1 MPKELTTEEQIDL
14 IVKSMEFPTLGK
26 RAKVKRNLMYVKT
39 ALGGTFIPVEQKC
52 NCPSCDGACDVVDEY
67 SEEGGTCATCFE
79 EHTYWDEEE
88 KAYYP
93 TRKGER
99 V

>member
-39 ALGGTFIPVEQKC
+39 ALGGTFIPVE
-52 NCPSCDGACDVVDEY
+52 
-67 SEEGGTCATCFE
+67 
-79 EHTYWDEEE
+79 EEE
-88 KAYYP
+88 VN
-93 TRKGER
+93 G
-99 V
+99 

>member
-1 MPKELTTEEQIDL
+1 MSNELTTEKQIDL

-39 ALGGTFIPVEQKC
+39 ALGGTFIPI
-52 NCPSCDGACDVVDEY
+52 
-67 SEEGGTCATCFE
+67 
-79 EHTYWDEEE
+79 EEE
-88 KAYYP
+88 
-93 TRKGER
+93 EE